1 MFFKGGKRNKLQ
13 LMLLYKNVCS
23 LVLSY
28 NSCPSSDLICWKRE
42 IYNHN
47 YSIHE
52 NVISAQNGYGGQR
65 GQWLI
70 QFLKSREWKCYINT
84 FNLGLEGEARVVSVL
99 LWGNI
104 WSKPQRPV
112 ITDNGE
118 QLGIV
123 ELCTVENLC
132 VRRRGKDVIT

>member
-1 MFFKGGKRNKLQ
+1 MFFKGGKKNKLQ

-99 LWGNI
+99 LLGNI
-104 WSKPQRPV
+104 WSKPQRPE

-118 QLGIV
+118 QPGIV
-123 ELCTVENLC
+123 ELCTVEHLC